1 VQRGFTRSK
10 PFEEGSDNK
19 MIQEL
24 TTDNSIRWLPATVV
38 KGEGIFFE
46 FNIDAIKEWEK
57 KFDFKYLIEIKK
69 KYDELRK
76 SRGLNEEKNIRN
88 KYFLIHTFAHLIIN
102 QLSYSCGYG
111 SSSLRERVYCNE
123 RSDENEMQGVLIYT
137 ASGDSEGSL
146 GGLVREGEP
155 QNLVKII
162 KKMLHKANVC
172 SYDPVCLDHKQQGLN
187 GTNASACH
195 ACSFLSETSCEQS
208 NQLLDRTTIIGDVRR
223 NSIGYFQDLI
233 EE

>member
-1 VQRGFTRSK
+1 
-10 PFEEGSDNK
+10 

-24 TTDNSIRWLPATVV
+24 TTDKSIRWLPATVV

-46 FNIDAIKEWEK
+46 FNLNTINEWEK
-57 KFDFKYLIEIKK
+57 KFNFTYLNEIKK
-69 KYDELRK
+69 KFSELRK
-76 SRGLNEEKNIRN
+76 LRGLSEEKQIRN
-88 KYFLIHTFAHLIIN
+88 KYFLIHTFAHLLIN
-102 QLSYSCGYG
+102 QLSYTCGYG
-111 SSSLRERVYCNE
+111 SQALSERIYCNE
-123 RSDENEMQGVLIYT
+123 NSDKKEMQGVLIYT

-155 QNLVKII
+155 KNLIKII
-162 KKMLHKANVC
+162 KTMLRKANVC

-208 NQLLDRTTIIGDVRR
+208 NQLLDRTTIIGDTKH
-223 NSIGYFQDLI
+223 NIPGYFQDLI
-233 EE
+233 NNN